1 MQSTTT
7 PQLTLSTAKSILSK
21 CHLHICKD
29 RHFGDMEFYYN
40 LMEDN
45 TFIAEGYRSSSGE
58 FEISFLNTDSKFK
71 GQEAKELYNTF
82 YSVSTSYNDLSG
94 E

>member
-1 MQSTTT
+1 
-7 PQLTLSTAKSILSK
+7 
-21 CHLHICKD
+21 
-29 RHFGDMEFYYN
+29 
-40 LMEDN
+40 MEDN

-58 FEISFLNTDSKFK
+58 FEISFLNTDNKFK
-71 GQEAKELYNTF
+71 GQEAKELYNTY